1 MDKPTHEDDITIG
14 SRIREQRKILG
25 LSLSELARRTDLTT
39 SFLSQ
44 VERGLVS
51 TSINSLRRISEAL
64 GVSILYFLNDSP
76 RREPVVRAGNRM
88 QLTLPGLSNIRYE
101 VIATNLANKIEIIL
115 GHLEPGKTYLSRHLP
130 SPTDECV
137 YVLSG
142 TLEVGLEHQD
152 YTLYTGDSICFT
164 GVILRHFRCISDEE
178 VVFMVIVTPPIF

>member
-1 MDKPTHEDDITIG
+1 MEKPNYEDDITIG
-14 SRIREQRKILG
+14 TRIREQRKIMG
-25 LSLSELARRTDLTT
+25 LSLSELARRTELTT

-64 GVSILYFLNDSP
+64 GVSILYFLNDTP
-76 RREPVVRAGNRM
+76 RREPVIRAGNRM

-101 VIATNLANKIEIIL
+101 VITTNLANKIEIIL

-130 SPTDECV
+130 APTDECI

-142 TLEVGLEHQD
+142 TLVVGLEQQD
-152 YTLYTGDSICFT
+152 YTLYPGDSICFT
-164 GVILRHFRCISDEE
+164 GVMLKSFRCISDEE
-178 VVFMVIVTPPIF
+178 VVFMVVVTPPIF